1 MKKSA
6 IDFIEAQLKAV
17 DFFIAYSK
25 DVNNCIFLYDDDI
38 PTVYIKLFKT
48 LYRVVSRDQTLDKKW
63 KTDTMLKMS
72 GLIHRKGT
80 LAFIRKQVKYLK
92 EKKLEGRE

>member
-6 IDFIEAQLKAV
+6 IEFIEAQLKAV
-17 DFFIAYSK
+17 DVFIAYSR
-25 DVNNCIFLYDDDI
+25 DVKNCIFLYDDSV
-38 PTVYIKLFKT
+38 PTIYMKLFKT
-48 LYRVVSRDQTLDKKW
+48 LYRVVSQDQTLDQKW
-63 KTDTMLKMS
+63 KKDTMLKMS